1 MRTRAR
7 ERDRDALGGACVHT
21 RVSVL
26 THERTSAARSTTARE
41 PASSTPARGSAKS
54 PPHYPTLETLRAC
67 LARTM
72 WHQQA
77 FASNFHA
84 RPRCGRPFCP
94 GAAPRQPALT
104 RARTMDCP
112 SIARVRDV
120 ARPRLHD
127 ALQRQTWD
135 SRQQNATAAR
145 MLCVHT
151 NTDTHPEKTRQH
163 TARRGTRARRS
174 SRVQNVTTS
183 SGGREAESSSRL
195 RWWLRALRARVRG
208 GAVSRRPATRAEAN
222 ARAHTAGARLP
233 KTKRESKV
241 WTHWHATCADGPG
254 RAAPAAAPTAPKL
267 S

>member
-1 MRTRAR
+1 M
-7 ERDRDALGGACVHT
+7 HT

-26 THERTSAARSTTARE
+26 AHERTSAARSTSARA
-41 PASSTPARGSAKS
+41 PASSTPPRGYAKS
-54 PPHYPTLETLRAC
+54 PPPYPTLETLRAC
-67 LARTM
+67 LARIM

-77 FASNFHA
+77 FAGNFLA
-84 RPRCGRPFCP
+84 RPRSWRACRPA
-94 GAAPRQPALT
+94 AAPRRPART
-104 RARTMDCP
+104 RARTIDCP

-135 SRQQNATAAR
+135 SKQHNVTAAS

-151 NTDTHPEKTRQH
+151 NADTHPEKKTQQH

-183 SGGREAESSSRL
+183 SGGREAERSSRL
-195 RWWLRALRARVRG
+195 RWWLRAPRARDRG
-208 GAVSRRPATRAEAN
+208 AAVSRRPATSAEAS

-233 KTKRESKV
+233 KKKRESRV